1 MALTAD
7 GLKRVV
13 LATFLGAP
21 AIAFM
26 SFDFMFPN
34 LSTPS
39 LDKSVLAVLL
49 ISIVTG
55 MPAGYVTRRID
66 LALLSVLS
74 YTAAGYLIGLLM
86 YSSPYLMYDIEILLP
101 SLYYTAF
108 IRYTVILVF
117 IFAFGGFVGAVFG
130 GLIRE
135 SVDREETSLT
145 WRER

>member
-55 MPAGYVTRRID
+55 MPVGYVTRRID

>member
-55 MPAGYVTRRID
+55 LPAGYLTRRID

-101 SLYYTAF
+101 GLYYTAF

-145 WRER
+145 WRDR

>member
-55 MPAGYVTRRID
+55 LPAGYLTRRID

-101 SLYYTAF
+101 GLYYTAF